1 MESWRNLQ
9 GPFPL
14 RRDPEPR
21 QATPCPCGTQRFPS
35 CGCVDLGHLLL
46 KSQRCISKMEKYGS
60 RCEKPCRGRY
70 GAVGAVTAGCVSRAG
85 GCLGQMS
92 FPNTPPGPRPYRKSL
107 WGTMIIHQ
115 PWDRCSVWG
124 RAEMLRA
131 TCRRVFGRAAKG
143 SQTYRRAEHLQTDD
157 FLAALLRWDCL
168 DEKRR
173 CLLASLLTAAI
184 NLEHRRLNL
193 FIF

>member
-1 MESWRNLQ
+1 M
-9 GPFPL
+9 
-14 RRDPEPR
+14 
-21 QATPCPCGTQRFPS
+21 
-35 CGCVDLGHLLL
+35 DLGHLLL

-184 NLEHRRLNL
+184 SLEHRRLNL